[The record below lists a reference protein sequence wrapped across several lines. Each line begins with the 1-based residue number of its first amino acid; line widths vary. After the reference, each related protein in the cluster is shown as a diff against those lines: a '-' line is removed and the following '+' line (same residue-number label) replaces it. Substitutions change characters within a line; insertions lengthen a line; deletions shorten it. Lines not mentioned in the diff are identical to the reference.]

1 MPQSLHSLNGQS
13 MCKSKNIGMKR
24 LAFFLN
30 EVKVNRSRPMKNE
43 GIFFAN
49 LSCMM
54 ALVFFTSC
62 STDSEKVVKEE
73 VTIVDSKTFVLG
85 EVGDSGISGTA
96 TFISNSD
103 NTLGVALNLNN
114 TDSGEMHPAH
124 IHFNTAAEGGGVAL
138 TLGVVNG
145 DTGESTVSFTALD
158 DGSAITYAELIDFDG
173 YINVHLGANTM
184 ETLIAQADV
193 GQNELTG
200 ISTEYALDN
209 TIGYDIE
216 GTATFYERSN
226 GEALAVLQLINTVE
240 ETEHPA
246 HIHSGNAAD
255 GGDIIFT
262 FQAVDGDTGISK
274 TNMAALDDETDFG
287 YSDVLAFDGHIN
299 VHLSTSDMA
308 TWVSRANIGSN
319 EGMPV
324 PLGGISYTVTNQGS
338 NAYVF
343 DGNGLTDSL
352 NPDITLE
359 RGKTYAFDV
368 QTPGHPFFIKS
379 VQGIGDGDT
388 YDLGVANNGQTFGVV
403 TFTVPLDAPD
413 TLYYICELHVS
424 MTGELNI
431 ID

>member
-1 MPQSLHSLNGQS
+1 MRNKQL
-13 MCKSKNIGMKR
+13 
-24 LAFFLN
+24 FFTPLFY
-30 EVKVNRSRPMKNE
+30 ML
-43 GIFFAN
+43 GIIFI
-49 LSCMM
+49 
-54 ALVFFTSC
+54 TSC
-62 STDSEKVVKEE
+62 STDGEKEVEEVAQEQEEETEEE

-96 TFISNSD
+96 KFISNSD
-103 NTLGVALNLNN
+103 NILVVELNLNN

-124 IHFNTAAEGGGVAL
+124 IHFNTAVEGGGIAL

-145 DTGESTVSFTALD
+145 DTGRSTISFTALD

-173 YINVHLGANTM
+173 YINVHQSTSAM
-184 ETLIAQADV
+184 EILVAQADI

-200 ISTEYALDN
+200 MSKEYALDN
-209 TIGYDIE
+209 VRGYDIE
-216 GTATFYERSN
+216 GTTTFYERNN

-240 ETEHPA
+240 ESEHPA

-255 GGDIIFT
+255 GGDIVFT
-262 FQAVDGDTGISK
+262 FQAVDGNTGISM
-274 TNMAALDDETDFG
+274 TNVAALDDDTTFG
-287 YSDVLAFDGHIN
+287 YNDVLTFDGHIN
-299 VHLSTSDMA
+299 VHLNTTDMA

-324 PLGGISYTVTNQGS
+324 PLGEINYTVTNQGS

-352 NPDITLE
+352 NPNITLE
-359 RGKTYAFDV
+359 RGKTYTFDIKA
-368 QTPGHPFFIKS
+368 PGHPFFIKS
-379 VQGIGDGDT
+379 VQGIGNGDT
-388 YDLGVANNGQTFGVV
+388 YDRGVTDNGQTFGAV

-413 TLYYICELHVS
+413 TLYYNCEFHAL
-424 MTGELNI
+424 MTGEFNI